1 MQIGIHFKD
10 FSHSFNEVLATQAVK
25 TLNLASPLGVTT
37 YSTTLFAGYDP
48 RFVVSYSSVF
58 TKSFHFP
65 LEFIIFYIIAG
76 VVGGVILVMVLILL
90 VVLIAYCKKKIS
102 KRRGGKMSE

>member
-1 MQIGIHFKD
+1 MLLILMAIIPDLWFHTLLSSLSPPL
-10 FSHSFNEVLATQAVK
+10 FS
-25 TLNLASPLGVTT
+25 
-37 YSTTLFAGYDP
+37 
-48 RFVVSYSSVF
+48 
-58 TKSFHFP
+58 

-76 VVGGVILVMVLILL
+76 VVGGVILVVVLILL